1 MTLHYGADYNPEQWD
16 EATWHDDVRL
26 MREAK
31 VTMVSLGIFA
41 WSRIQPDEDTFDF
54 TWLDSVIDLL
64 HANGITVDLAT
75 ATASPPAWATTTYP
89 GILPQ
94 DENGATYWPGSRQHY
109 APSSPDYRRLA
120 ARLVTEIAKRYAA
133 HPAVVL
139 WHVNN
144 EYGCHVHYDYSDNA
158 AVAFRAWLSR
168 KYGSIDALN
177 AAWGTAF
184 WSQRYGSFEQIVPP
198 RKAPYSHNPAGALD
212 FKRYTSDALLEL
224 YTMER
229 DIIRAAGATQPI
241 TTNFMGAFPPLDYW
255 KWAAELDVISDDN
268 YADPNDPQSFRQ
280 AAFTRDL
287 MRSLKPGTP
296 WILMEQATN
305 SVNWRPSNAPKAP
318 GQMAALSMQAV
329 GRGAD
334 GILFF
339 QWRQSRRGS
348 EKFHSAMVPQA
359 GLETRTWREVTALGD
374 ALDRLP
380 ELPRGGGGG
389 DGGDGPRASVALVF
403 DWENW
408 WALSNPDHPVA
419 LDYLRLVQRWYAALH
434 RQNIAVDFVQ
444 TTSDLSG
451 YAFVLLPHGYL
462 LTDAGA
468 QNLEAFVH
476 GGGQLL
482 VTAFSD
488 VVDESEAFRPGG
500 FQVGLRDL
508 LGVTVEDFGAL
519 VPPSSIASTTSVG
532 DGVAAPGTVTGS
544 PGEDHAPVAAPFGSF
559 RGEYLAEELRVLAG
573 DGAGDGGGGG
583 GSGGGERPVEVVG
596 RFSDGRLAGFP
607 ALTTRV
613 SGAGRAHY
621 LATVP
626 DDAGMLAVTRWATG
640 LARVQPVLAT
650 PAPSEW
656 VEAARRGDVLTVI
669 NHGHEPVRVAVT
681 GTDLLSGA
689 SVDGLALEPFGWAL
703 LRTASVPAD
712 APASVSAPAPAAH
725 REGANA

>member
-1 MTLHYGADYNPEQWD
+1 MSMQYGADYNPEQWD
-16 EATWHDDVRL
+16 ESTWHDDVRL

-41 WSRIQPDEDTFDF
+41 WSRIQPEEDTFDF
-54 TWLDSVIDLL
+54 EWLDTVIELL

-75 ATASPPAWATTTYP
+75 ATASPPAWAVTTYP

-94 DENGATYWPGSRQHY
+94 DANGATYWPGSRQHY

-158 AVAFRAWLSR
+158 AVAFRAWLER

-177 AAWGTAF
+177 TAWGTAF
-184 WSQRYGSFEQIVPP
+184 WSQRYNSFEQIVPP
-198 RKAPYSHNPAGALD
+198 RKAPYSHNPGGALD

-224 YTMER
+224 FTMER

-255 KWAAELDVISDDN
+255 TWAAELDVISDDN

-305 SVNWRPSNAPKAP
+305 AVNWRPSNAPKAP

-359 GLETRTWREVTALGD
+359 GTATRTWREVAALGE

-380 ELPRGGGGG
+380 ELPRGGQG
-389 DGGDGPRASVALVF
+389 ASVAIVF

-408 WALSNPDHPVA
+408 WALSNPDHPVV
-419 LDYLRLVQRWYAALH
+419 LDYLQLVQRWYSALH
-434 RQNIAVDFVQ
+434 RQNVQVDFVQ
-444 TTSDLSG
+444 TTSELSG

-468 QNLEAFVH
+468 RNLDGFVRD
-476 GGGQLL
+476 GGHLL

-488 VVDESEAFRPGG
+488 VVDESDAFREGG

-508 LGVTVEDFGAL
+508 IGVTVDDFGAL
-519 VPPSSIASTTSVG
+519 VPPPLQNAASSVG
-532 DGVAAPGTVTGS
+532 EVARAVSAVGSAS
-544 PGEDHAPVAAPFGSF
+544 PGEQHAQVDAPFGSF
-559 RGEYLAEELRVLAG
+559 RGQYLAEELGVID
-573 DGAGDGGGGG
+573 DG
-583 GSGGGERPVEVVG
+583 RPVEVLG
-596 RFSDGRLAGFP
+596 RFSDGRLTGAP
-607 ALTTRV
+607 ALTTRAT
-613 SGAGRAHY
+613 GAGRAHY

-626 DDAGMLAVTRWATG
+626 DDDGMLQVTRWATA
-640 LARVQPVLAT
+640 LAGVRPVLES
-650 PAPSEW
+650 PSPW

-669 NHGHEPVRVAVT
+669 NHGHEPVRVEVT

-689 SVDGLALEPFGWAL
+689 SVDGLELEPFGWAL
-703 LRTASVPAD
+703 LRD
-712 APASVSAPAPAAH
+712 ARAGVDA
-725 REGANA
+725 